1 MLQPSYLSPMARAAL
16 GSAERAEV
24 DGDRRRAGS
33 VEPSAVEKAAAHSVS
48 DRPAGAREGGPSGG
62 VHTGAPATP
71 GAQGCWG
78 ETVCAEQ
85 RERRGTAQRL
95 ERRRRSASLPR
106 AAARRRAPIDS
117 MQRPHGSKRAA
128 GAYCRVPPLAAP
140 VPHAASAIGYALR
153 CIQRARVRV
162 RRGTHC
168 EAPPSCVCAIEASR
182 ASLCRQAHVEA
193 RPSASYCIL
202 GRVLLPTG
210 HSSPLAARQITWT
223 KSAGSACL
231 DPLPLRAVL
240 G

>member
-78 ETVCAEQ
+78 EMVCAEQ

-95 ERRRRSASLPR
+95 ERRRRSASVPR
-106 AAARRRAPIDS
+106 AAARRRAQIDS
-117 MQRPHGSKRAA
+117 MQRPHGRQQASVPPVRTAGFRHSTLTACCQYYRLRTALHTACARTRAA
-128 GAYCRVPPLAAP
+128 G
-140 VPHAASAIGYALR
+140 HALR
-153 CIQRARVRV
+153 STAIVRM
-162 RRGTHC
+162 RDRGLQ
-168 EAPPSCVCAIEASR
+168 
-182 ASLCRQAHVEA
+182 SLSLQ
-193 RPSASYCIL
+193 
-202 GRVLLPTG
+202 TG
-210 HSSPLAARQITWT
+210 TR
-223 KSAGSACL
+223 
-231 DPLPLRAVL
+231 
-240 G
+240 